1 MFRNVY
7 EIFLTLIMFILV
19 LTVSLIILIAIG
31 ELFSYLINTIFI
43 NNMGF
48 DKKVYDS

>member
-1 MFRNVY
+1 MFRNIY
-7 EIFLTLIMFILV
+7 EICLTLVMFILV

-31 ELFSYLINTIFI
+31 ELFSYLINAIFI

-48 DKKVYDS
+48 DKKVYAS